1 MSILLI
7 EDDRDLAL
15 LWREYLEAKG
25 HPTRLAHSVADAT
38 EALTGN
44 MPALLIVDYTLPDGT
59 ALDILTHVDALDA
72 VRPHVVVCSGHG
84 HDLPGKVLASGAY
97 ILAKPFRL
105 DQLSAT
111 VNALLG

>member
-15 LWREYLEAKG
+15 LWREYLEANG
-25 HPTRLAHSVADAT
+25 HPTELAHSVADAT
-38 EALTGN
+38 RALTEKVPG
-44 MPALLIVDYTLPDGT
+44 LLIADYTLPDGT
-59 ALDILTHVDALDA
+59 ALDILAHVEAIGDA
-72 VRPHVVVCSGHG
+72 RPQVVVCSGHG

-111 VNALLG
+111 VKALLG